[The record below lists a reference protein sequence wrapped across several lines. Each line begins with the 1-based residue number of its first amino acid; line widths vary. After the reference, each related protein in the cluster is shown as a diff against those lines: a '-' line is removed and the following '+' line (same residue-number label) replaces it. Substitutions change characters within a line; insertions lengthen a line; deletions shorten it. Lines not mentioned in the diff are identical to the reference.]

1 MSKNLTVA
9 ELVVEI
15 LEQSG
20 ISQSFSVTGGAAMHL
35 NHAFG
40 ISKKISTV
48 YLHHEQACA
57 MAAEGFARIKNKP
70 AVVVVT
76 AGPGALN
83 SLNGVFG
90 AYTDSIPMLI
100 ISGQVKTDT
109 LSKKRE
115 MSGIRQLG
123 DQEVNSMDIAKNI
136 TKAQFQILNPIDT
149 KWIMTKA
156 IHEATSLRPGPV
168 WVEIPIDIQ
177 GKKIDFRKLVKKST
191 QKVFT
196 LNPIKSTQIKMII
209 KELSKAKKPAIL
221 AGTGVRIENQIEQL
235 IKFAEEFQI
244 PILTA
249 WTHDLINSDHPLF
262 VGRPGT
268 IGTRPGNF
276 VLQNCDLL
284 IVLGSRLNIRQVS
297 YNWESFAKNAFK
309 IWVDIDKN
317 ELLKPFPPV
326 DVKVHSNIED
336 FLNLIRNS
344 LVSIKF
350 KYNSKRW
357 LHWCKEIQVKYDVK
371 NERFNLEKGRI
382 NPYELVPQ
390 IIDLVPN
397 NSIFVCGNATACIVP
412 FQTAFLRKSQ
422 RLFSNSGA
430 ASMGYDLPAAI
441 GAAIASP
448 NTQVICFAGDGSLM
462 MNIQELQTIKHL
474 NLNIKLIILEND
486 GYMSIKQTQNNFFS
500 KKFGADTN
508 SNLTFPNFKS
518 VSRGFGLRTQ
528 TIPSALWKM
537 KLKSLLN
544 SIGPE
549 VIVARIS
556 TNQEFTPRLKSK
568 MTSTGMVSPELDDMF
583 PNLGVKELENVRN
596 SSKDWKF

>member
-1 MSKNLTVA
+1 MN
-9 ELVVEI
+9 
-15 LEQSG
+15 
-20 ISQSFSVTGGAAMHL
+20 
-35 NHAFG
+35 
-40 ISKKISTV
+40 
-48 YLHHEQACA
+48 
-57 MAAEGFARIKNKP
+57 
-70 AVVVVT
+70 
-76 AGPGALN
+76 
-83 SLNGVFG
+83 
-90 AYTDSIPMLI
+90 
-100 ISGQVKTDT
+100 
-109 LSKKRE
+109 
-115 MSGIRQLG
+115 
-123 DQEVNSMDIAKNI
+123 
-136 TKAQFQILNPIDT
+136 
-149 KWIMTKA
+149 KA
-156 IHEATSLRPGPV
+156 ILEATSLRPGPV

-177 GKKIDFRKLVKKST
+177 GQKIDFRKLVKKST
-191 QKVFT
+191 QNDVF
-196 LNPIKSTQIKMII
+196 LKPIKSTQIKMII

-235 IKFAEEFQI
+235 IEFAEQFQI

-317 ELLKPFPPV
+317 ELIKPFPPV
-326 DVKVHSNIED
+326 EIKVHSNTED
-336 FLNLIRNS
+336 FLKLIRKS
-344 LVSIKF
+344 LLSIKF

-357 LHWCKEIQVKYDVK
+357 LNWCKEIQVKYDVK

-382 NPYELVPQ
+382 NPYELVPK
-390 IIDLVPN
+390 IIDLSPN

-412 FQTAFLRKSQ
+412 FQTAFLRKGQ

-462 MNIQELQTIKHL
+462 MNVQELQTLKHL

-500 KKFGADTN
+500 KKFGADTS

-528 TIPSALWKM
+528 TFPSTLWKM

-544 SIGPE
+544 SVGPE
-549 VIVARIS
+549 VIVAKIS
-556 TNQEFTPRLKSK
+556 TNQEFTPRLKSR
-568 MTSTGMVSPELDDMF
+568 MTSKGMVSPELDDMF
-583 PNLGVKELENVRN
+583 PNLGDAELENVRN